1 LNLRI
6 MWSIAPVAVF
16 YLLTRVAD
24 PWVAVLG
31 GFAAST
37 VVFWYNRR
45 DRLIGTLTAFSFV
58 VVAVSAG
65 VGIVANSEKAYL
77 AAGPIG
83 DFLFVPLYLGSV
95 AIGKPLIGGIA
106 RELLPK
112 YAGHVPINARVFAWL
127 TVAWAAWDLLHGLV
141 RLWMLQEMSVGEYII
156 WSRLAFWPFSS
167 AMVGV
172 TGWLAVREGKRYP
185 QPGAEPP
192 GRVVAERRPPLPAA
206 D

>member
-1 LNLRI
+1 VNLRI
-6 MWSIAPVAVF
+6 TWSIAPVAVF

-24 PWVAVLG
+24 PWVAVAG

-45 DRLIGTLTAFSFV
+45 DRLIGLLTAFSFL

-65 VGIVANSEKAYL
+65 VGIAVNNEKAYL
-77 AAGPIG
+77 AAGPVG
-83 DFLFVPLYLGSV
+83 DFLFVPLYLGSIL
-95 AIGKPLIGGIA
+95 IGKPLIGGIA

-112 YAGHVPINARVFAWL
+112 YAGHVPVNAPVFVWL
-127 TVAWAAWDLLHGLV
+127 SVAWAGWDLAHGLV

-167 AMVGV
+167 AMVGI
-172 TGWLAVREGKRYP
+172 TAWLAVREGKKY
-185 QPGAEPP
+185 
-192 GRVVAERRPPLPAA
+192 RPDDTPLPAGPRETPVA
-206 D
+206 VRALE